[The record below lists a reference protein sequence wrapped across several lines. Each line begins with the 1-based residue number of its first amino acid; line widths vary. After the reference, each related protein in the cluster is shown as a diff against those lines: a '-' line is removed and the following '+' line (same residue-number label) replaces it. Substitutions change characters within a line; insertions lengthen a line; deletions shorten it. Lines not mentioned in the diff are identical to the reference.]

1 MKVSY
6 AQQGLLENPVDF
18 DGDGKITDTKLDKL
32 NGKSETEY
40 FNNNRAPRNRINI
53 KYQRMFTGAFMYAS
67 SHHVGIGYGSSAGM
81 MSGVPFRLDANGNL
95 INSEDGQL
103 FGWGIGHEIGHVH
116 DRPGLTYAEV
126 TNLSLIHI

>member
-1 MKVSY
+1 MKISY

-18 DGDGKITDTKLDKL
+18 DGDGKITNNKLEKL
-32 NGKSETEY
+32 GGKSENEY
-40 FNNNRAPRNRINI
+40 FNANRAPRNRINI

-81 MSGVPFRLDANGNL
+81 MTGVPFKLDENGKL

-103 FGWGIGHEIGHVH
+103 FG
-116 DRPGLTYAEV
+116 
-126 TNLSLIHI
+126 